1 MQRKLIYGS
10 FYELNLT
17 VVQKFARYVIAYI
30 FRLEI
35 SPKLMPVL
43 SNLVKC

>member
-1 MQRKLIYGS
+1 MALS
-10 FYELNLT
+10 NELNLT
-17 VVQKFARYVIAYI
+17 VVQKFAQYVIAYI

-35 SPKLMPVL
+35 SPKLML